1 MTPNQE
7 PVHAAKPLA
16 ERLLLRSRFGRRLL
30 FLFMACALVPT
41 CAVAFLSF
49 LTVTQQL
56 TDQSRERLAALASAT
71 GKTLYDRLTFL
82 ETDLRKVLP
91 RLDRCVGDGMDS
103 AHVDCG
109 ESLLYA
115 VEGLVRVS
123 DRGQKVLFGRAD
135 RVSGIDALSLPEL
148 SPGQSTVIVTG
159 DPSDELGL
167 FLVHRPTSAPAS
179 RRFVAR
185 LDHTYLW
192 SATDEDALP
201 GSVDLSVW
209 DPKLGLLLGQASLRS
224 SVSPGFLR
232 DLANA
237 PRGSVEWPGKSGASV
252 ATWWSLPETRRFRL
266 PPWRVLLSEPRS
278 EVLAPMAA
286 FSRTFPLFLALA
298 LFVVL
303 ILGISQIRKSLVPLA
318 ELRLGTRRIAGRDF
332 GSPVKVTSGDEL
344 EELAGSFNAM
354 TLQLGRQF
362 SALKTAAEIDRAVL
376 SSVDSASIV
385 QTVLDRV
392 PEIFPCDG
400 LSITLIEPGSSS
412 IGTTW
417 SALPGEARHA
427 RTATILGPNDLKET
441 RRSPERLVYGT
452 GPFTI
457 PDYLTHFRRPGQES
471 VVEAYPLGYG
481 GELLG
486 VLALRRQA
494 GAVQEDDTTQVRRLA
509 DQVAVA
515 LSNARMVHQVRF
527 LAFYDSLTRLP
538 NRVLYRERLAQ
549 ALVRAERTHKLVA
562 VCFLDL
568 DHFSRINDTLGHDL
582 GDVLLKEVA
591 ARLVACSRSG
601 DSVARA
607 GEDTVAEVSRLGGD
621 EFTVI
626 LPDISDPQDAVRV
639 ARRLLE
645 TFKQPLRLGTQ
656 EVFVTASVGVA
667 IYPFDGT
674 DTEEL
679 LKSADVAMY
688 HAKEQ
693 GRNTYQMYSAS
704 MNAEAMA
711 RMQLEGQLRK
721 AVESGEFTI
730 WYQPIVDLRTLK
742 PTGAEALVRWA
753 HPERGLVSPGEFI
766 SLCEE
771 CGLIVPLG
779 EWILRSVCTQARTWE
794 DAGLGPIGISVNLS
808 ARQLRHD
815 GIVDTVRRTLMETG
829 LKPRYLTLELTES
842 MLMEPT
848 GVAGRTIRE
857 LADLGI
863 SLAIDD
869 FGTGYSSLSYLKNFP
884 VSTLKIDRSFIANVT
899 SDPGDAAIT
908 TAIIALAGAMG
919 LDVVAEGV
927 EGQAQSDFLR
937 AKGCHR
943 AQGYLYGK
951 PGPVGEFEE
960 CLRNGIPARP
970 DGAVLVLAGDPAEE
984 LDRGPGAVHRAPLGQ
999 RRLRRGQPRD
1009 RNPER

>member
-1 MTPNQE
+1 
-7 PVHAAKPLA
+7 
-16 ERLLLRSRFGRRLL
+16 
-30 FLFMACALVPT
+30 MACALVPT

-49 LTVTQQL
+49 LTVAQQL

-71 GKTLYDRLTFL
+71 GKTLYDRLTFV
-82 ETDLRKVLP
+82 EADLRKVLP
-91 RLDRCVGDGMDS
+91 RLDRCVGNGLDS

-109 ESLLYA
+109 EGLLYA
-115 VEGLVRVS
+115 VEALLRVS
-123 DRGQKVLFGRAD
+123 DLGQKMLVGEAD

-148 SPGQSTVIVTG
+148 SPGQSTVMVTG
-159 DPSDELGL
+159 DRSDELGL
-167 FLVHRPTSAPAS
+167 FLVHRPATGPSS

-185 LDHTYLW
+185 LDQNYLW
-192 SATDEDALP
+192 STNDEDALP
-201 GSVDLSVW
+201 ASVDLSVW
-209 DPKLGLLLGQASLRS
+209 DPKLGLLLGPASLRAN
-224 SVSPGFLR
+224 VTPAFLH
-232 DLANA
+232 DIAVA
-237 PRGSVEWPGKSGASV
+237 PKGTVEWTGKSGASV

-266 PPWRVLLSEPRS
+266 PSWRILLSEPRS
-278 EVLAPMAA
+278 EVLAPMAG

-298 LFVVL
+298 LLVVL
-303 ILGISQIRKSLVPLA
+303 VLGISQIRKSLVPLA
-318 ELRLGTRRIAGRDF
+318 ELRRGTRRIAGRDF
-332 GSPVKVTSGDEL
+332 GSPVNVTSGDEL

-354 TLQLGRQF
+354 SLQLGRQF
-362 SALKTAAEIDRAVL
+362 SALRTAAEIDRAVL

-427 RTATILGPNDLKET
+427 RTATVLGPNDLKET

-494 GAVQEDDTTQVRRLA
+494 GAEQEDDTTQVRRLA

-515 LSNARMVHQVRF
+515 LSNARMVDQVRF

-538 NRVLYRERLAQ
+538 NRVLYKERLAQ

-601 DSVARA
+601 DSVARV
-607 GEDTVAEVSRLGGD
+607 GSEDSVAEVSRLGGD

-656 EVFVTASVGVA
+656 EVFVTTSVGVA

-693 GRNTYQMYSAS
+693 GRNTYQLYSAS

-730 WYQPIVDLRTLK
+730 WYQPIMDLRTLK

-794 DAGLGPIGISVNLS
+794 EAGLGPIGISVNLS

-815 GIVDTVRRTLMETG
+815 GIVDTVRKTLQDTG

-848 GVAGRTIRE
+848 GVVGRTIRE
-857 LADLGI
+857 LAGLGI

-908 TAIIALAGAMG
+908 TAIIALAGALG

-927 EGQAQSDFLR
+927 EGKAQSDFLR

-943 AQGYLYGK
+943 AQGYLFGK
-951 PGPVGEFEE
+951 PSPAAVFEE
-960 CLRNGIPARP
+960 CLRNGIPVGP
-970 DGAVLVLAGDPAEE
+970 NGTELVLAGSPAEV
-984 LDRGPGAVHRAPLGQ
+984 LDGGPGAVHRAPLGK
-999 RRLRRGQPRD
+999 RGLRRGQPRD
-1009 RNPER
+1009 RNSKG

>member
-1 MTPNQE
+1 MTSTPA
-7 PVHAAKPLA
+7 PVRAAKPLA

-30 FLFMACALVPT
+30 LLFMACALVPT
-41 CAVAFLSF
+41 CAVALLSF
-49 LTVTQQL
+49 QTVAQQL
-56 TDQSRERLAALASAT
+56 TDQSRERLAALASAA
-71 GKTLYDRLTFL
+71 GKTLYDRLVFV
-82 ETDLRKVLP
+82 EADLRKVIP
-91 RLDRCVGDGMDS
+91 RLGNCVGEATDR
-103 AHVDCG
+103 ANVDCG

-115 VEGLVRVS
+115 VEGLLRVS
-123 DRGQKVLFGRAD
+123 DLDETLLVGEAH
-135 RVSGIDALSLPEL
+135 RVAGINALSLPEL
-148 SPGQSTVIVTG
+148 APGQSTVMTAG
-159 DPSDELGL
+159 GGKGEFRL
-167 FLVHRPTSAPAS
+167 FLVHRPLDGPES

-185 LDHTYLW
+185 LDATYLW
-192 SATDEDALP
+192 SANDEEGLP
-201 GSVDLSVW
+201 VNVDMSVW
-209 DPKLGLLLGQASLRS
+209 DPKLGLLFGPAGLPIQ
-224 SVSPGFLR
+224 VSPGIMQHM
-232 DLANA
+232 ATA
-237 PRGSVEWPGKSGASV
+237 PRGSIEWPGDEGASV
-252 ATWWSLPETRRFRL
+252 ATWWSLPETHRFRL

-286 FSRTFPLFLALA
+286 FSRTFPLFLAVA
-298 LFVVL
+298 LFVVMV
-303 ILGISQIRKSLVPLA
+303 LGISQIRKSLAPLA
-318 ELRLGTRRIAGRDF
+318 ELRRGTRRIADRDF
-332 GSPVKVTSGDEL
+332 GNPVSVTSGDEL

-376 SSVDSASIV
+376 SSVDSAAIV

-392 PEIFPCDG
+392 PEVFPCDG
-400 LSITLIEPGSSS
+400 LSITLIEPGSST

-427 RTATILGPNDLKET
+427 RTATVLSADDIRET

-452 GPFTI
+452 GPFSI
-457 PDYLTHFRRPGQES
+457 PDYLTHFRRPGGES

-481 GELLG
+481 GELVG
-486 VLALRRQA
+486 VLALRRQV
-494 GAVQEDDTTQVRRLA
+494 GATSEDDTTQMRRLA

-515 LSNARMVHQVRF
+515 LSNARMVDQVRF

-538 NRVLYRERLAQ
+538 NRVLYKERLAQ

-601 DSVARA
+601 DSVARVH
-607 GEDTVAEVSRLGGD
+607 EESVAEVSRLGGD

-639 ARRLLE
+639 ARRILE
-645 TFKQPLRLGTQ
+645 TFKQPLRLGSQ
-656 EVFVTASVGVA
+656 EVFVTTSVGVA

-693 GRNTYQMYSAS
+693 GRNTYQLYSAS

-721 AVESGEFTI
+721 AVEAGEFTI
-730 WYQPIVDLRTLK
+730 WYQPIVDLKTLK
-742 PTGAEALVRWA
+742 ATGAEALVRWA

-779 EWILRSVCTQARTWE
+779 EWILRSVCAQGRAWV
-794 DAGLGPIGISVNLS
+794 DAGLGPVSMSVNLS

-815 GIVDTVRRTLMETG
+815 GIVDTVRTILNETG
-829 LKPRYLTLELTES
+829 LAPRYLTLELTES
-842 MLMEPT
+842 MLMEPA
-848 GVAGRTIRE
+848 GIVGRTIRD
-857 LADLGI
+857 LADLGVT
-863 SLAIDD
+863 LAIDD

-884 VSTLKIDRSFIANVT
+884 VSTLKIDRSFIANIT

-927 EGQAQSDFLR
+927 ESQAQSDLLR

-943 AQGYLYGK
+943 GQGYLYGK
-951 PGPVGEFEE
+951 PSPVAEFEE
-960 CLRNGIPARP
+960 YLRQGVSKRS
-970 DGAVLVLAGDPAEE
+970 GSAVLVSST
-984 LDRGPGAVHRAPLGQ
+984 
-999 RRLRRGQPRD
+999 
-1009 RNPER
+1009 

>member
-1 MTPNQE
+1 MSATSPSVVAN
-7 PVHAAKPLA
+7 KPLS

-30 FLFMACALVPT
+30 LLFMACALVPT
-41 CAVAFLSF
+41 SAVALLSF
-49 LTVTQQL
+49 QTVARQL
-56 TDQSRERLAALASAT
+56 TDQSRERLAALASAA
-71 GKTLYDRLTFL
+71 GKTFYTRLTFL
-82 ETDLRKVLP
+82 ETDIRKVVP
-91 RLDRCVGDGMDS
+91 KLDRCVGDGVDGAS
-103 AHVDCG
+103 VDCG
-109 ESLLYA
+109 EGLLYA
-115 VEGLVRVS
+115 IESLARVTSDGQALLV
-123 DRGQKVLFGRAD
+123 GEAD
-135 RVSGIDALSLPEL
+135 RMAGVDGSALPEL
-148 SPGQSTVIVTG
+148 APGQSAIFVQG
-159 DPSDELGL
+159 DAADEYGMY
-167 FLVHRPTSAPAS
+167 LVHRPTGGSS
-179 RRFVAR
+179 SVRFVAR
-185 LDHTYLW
+185 LDLSYLW
-192 SATDEDALP
+192 SASDEESLP
-201 GSVDLSVW
+201 VGVDLSVW
-209 DPKLGLLLGQASLRS
+209 DPKLGLLFGPAGLQIT
-224 SVSPGFLR
+224 VSPALTKHM
-232 DLANA
+232 ASA
-237 PRGSVEWPGKSGASV
+237 PRGTVEWPGKSGASV

-266 PPWRVLLSEPRS
+266 PAWRVLLSEPRS
-278 EVLAPMAA
+278 EVLAPMAG
-286 FSRTFPLFLALA
+286 FSRSFPLLLVASLLA
-298 LFVVL
+298 VL
-303 ILGISQIRKSLVPLA
+303 LLGISQIRRSLVPLA
-318 ELRLGTRRIAGRDF
+318 ELRRGTRRIADRDF
-332 GSPVKVTSGDEL
+332 ASQVLVSSGDEL

-354 TLQLGRQF
+354 TLQLSRQF

-376 SSVDSASIV
+376 SSVDSAAIV

-400 LSITLIEPGSSS
+400 LSVTLIEPGSSS
-412 IGTTW
+412 IGTNW
-417 SALPGEARHA
+417 SALPGEPRHS
-427 RTATILGPNDLKET
+427 RMATVLTPDDIRET
-441 RRSPERLVYGT
+441 RRSPERLVYGS
-452 GPFTI
+452 GPFSI
-457 PDYLTHFRRPGQES
+457 PDFLGHFRRPGQES

-486 VLALRRQA
+486 VLALRRQP
-494 GAVQEDDTTQVRRLA
+494 GAIKDDDTTQVRRLA

-515 LSNARMVHQVRF
+515 LSNARMVDQVRF

-538 NRVLYRERLAQ
+538 NRVLYKERLAQ

-601 DSVARA
+601 DSLAR
-607 GEDTVAEVSRLGGD
+607 GSEDNGAEVSRLGGD

-639 ARRLLE
+639 ARRLLDS
-645 TFKQPLRLGTQ
+645 FKQPLRLGSQ
-656 EVFVTASVGVA
+656 EVFVTTSVGVA

-693 GRNTYQMYSAS
+693 GRNTYQLYSAS

-721 AVESGEFTI
+721 AVEAGEFKI
-730 WYQPIVDLRTLK
+730 WYQPIVDLKTLK
-742 PTGAEALVRWA
+742 PMGAEALVRWA

-766 SLCEE
+766 TLCEE

-779 EWILRSVCTQARTWE
+779 EWILRTVCTQARAWE
-794 DAGLGPIGISVNLS
+794 DAGLGPVRMSVNLS

-815 GIVDTVRRTLMETG
+815 GIVDTVRTILKETG

-842 MLMEPT
+842 MLMEPA
-848 GVAGRTIRE
+848 GVVGRTIRE
-857 LADLGI
+857 LADLGV

-884 VSTLKIDRSFIANVT
+884 VSTLKIDRSFINNIT

-927 EGQAQSDFLR
+927 ETAAQSDLLR

-943 AQGYLYGK
+943 GQGYFYGK
-951 PGPVGEFEE
+951 PLPIERFEE
-960 CLRNGIPARP
+960 CLRSGTTA
-970 DGAVLVLAGDPAEE
+970 GAGTPMLV
-984 LDRGPGAVHRAPLGQ
+984 
-999 RRLRRGQPRD
+999 
-1009 RNPER
+1009 